1 MISVLFLQGRKNGTV
16 RKTKEP
22 SRERDDYAW
31 LLCTNRSNHDL
42 ERLMLTQIIAGDSLH
57 VLARR
62 THEARAL
69 WDIQQRCLCPLSRDP
84 PSNAT
89 KAVCKQPIQD
99 LMQKALAAYA
109 DEVKQNAN
117 YIPYVSKIT
126 EDDKSPLSYITE
138 IALRRAG
145 GATIPPTSSSSSSSS
160 DEDENPSALREL
172 LLRKQLLP
180 NGPAAP
186 KPPKKKRAEIEAMIR
201 MAVINNSAR
210 PPTSEPP
217 TEDDPAIHDT
227 PMIDQNNRRFFPPRI
242 MTTSVSAHKYPGV
255 LHNWLCDGKLLRL
268 MDPHDPRNLEIFRDQ
283 WKRGQPI
290 IVSEVSSA
298 LNMDLWRPESFS
310 RDFGD
315 IKNDLINC
323 MTGNIVP
330 KMPMRRFWDGFD
342 NIGKRLKDER
352 GNPMLLK
359 LKDWPPGEDFA
370 ETLPSRFTDL
380 MRNLPIPDYTK
391 RNGKFNLASRLPD
404 AFVKPDLGPK
414 MYNAYGSPMHSS
426 KGTTNLHLDISDA
439 VNVMVYVGIPRDD
452 DDHEALIKEAFRA
465 IDEAG
470 CDILTR
476 RRIRDKAELP
486 GAMWHI
492 YAPRDADKI
501 RDLLNKV
508 AIENGIRIRPNHD
521 PIHDQ
526 TWYLDAELRER
537 LYREYCVEGYPIA
550 QCLGDA
556 VFIPAGAPHQVRN
569 LHNCI
574 KVAEDFVSPENVSK
588 CYSLTQEFRKLSS
601 THSNREDKL
610 QIKNIIYHAVK
621 DAVAC
626 LSHLVGQRVA
636 EVQGLV
642 VKEEN
647 DQVANDE
654 DIKEE
659 TQIKLEP
666 AEPVA
671 TAPPKITLEP
681 AVPVATTPSVVLV
694 NMQEHDIKVG
704 TD

>member
-1 MISVLFLQGRKNGTV
+1 M
-16 RKTKEP
+16 
-22 SRERDDYAW
+22 
-31 LLCTNRSNHDL
+31 
-42 ERLMLTQIIAGDSLH
+42 
-57 VLARR
+57 
-62 THEARAL
+62 RA
-69 WDIQQRCLCPLSRDP
+69 
-84 PSNAT
+84 
-89 KAVCKQPIQD
+89 
-99 LMQKALAAYA
+99 ALAEYA
-109 DEVKQNAN
+109 VELKENAN
-117 YIPYVSKIT
+117 YIPKVSKIT
-126 EDDKSPLSYITE
+126 EDDKSQISYLTDV
-138 IALRRAG
+138 ALRKAG
-145 GATIPPTSSSSSSSS
+145 GTTLPPTSSSSSSSS
-160 DEDENPSALREL
+160 DEDEPSALREL

-186 KPPKKKRAEIEAMIR
+186 KQPKKKRAEIDAMVR
-201 MAVINNSAR
+201 KAVLNNSGR
-210 PPTSEPP
+210 KTGEPP
-217 TEDDPAIHDT
+217 TDDDPAIHDT
-227 PMIDQNNRRFFPPRI
+227 PLIDKNNRRFFPPRM
-242 MTTSVSAHKYPGV
+242 MTTALSAHKYPGV

-268 MDPHDPRNLEIFRDQ
+268 MDPHDPRNLELFRDQ

-290 IVSEVSSA
+290 IVSEVSNA

-315 IKNDLINC
+315 LKNDLINC

-342 NIGKRLKDER
+342 HISKRLKDER

-380 MRNLPIPDYTK
+380 MLNLPIPDYTK

-404 AFVKPDLGPK
+404 SFVKPDLGPK
-414 MYNAYGSPMHSS
+414 MYNAYGSPMHPT

-439 VNVMVYVGIPRDD
+439 VNVMVYVGIPRDNND
-452 DDHEALIKEAFRA
+452 EEALIKEAFRA

-476 RRIRDKAELP
+476 RRIRDKEELP

-526 TWYLDAELRER
+526 SWYLDAELRER
-537 LYREYCVEGYPIA
+537 LYREYSVEGYPIA

-610 QIKNIIYHAVK
+610 QIKNIIYHAIK

-642 VKEEN
+642 VKEEES
-647 DQVANDE
+647 AND
-654 DIKEE
+654 DIK
-659 TQIKLEP
+659 TDTVDIKLEP
-666 AEPVA
+666 SEPIA
-671 TAPPKITLEP
+671 TVDP
-681 AVPVATTPSVVLV
+681 AAVSVSIMKEEDILTGAVTATTRTPSP
-694 NMQEHDIKVG
+694 
-704 TD
+704 TT